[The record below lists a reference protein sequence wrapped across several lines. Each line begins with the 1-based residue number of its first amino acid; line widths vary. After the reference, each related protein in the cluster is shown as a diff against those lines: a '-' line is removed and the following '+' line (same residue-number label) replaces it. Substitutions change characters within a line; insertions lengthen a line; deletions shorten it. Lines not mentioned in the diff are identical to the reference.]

1 MFPGLSKLCI
11 VVRTTYAQ
19 QRKPRSIPR
28 LTTYTSQC
36 ETFVSEIG
44 IQHCSIQSL
53 LVTRFS
59 DAAPSV
65 DRENGFYVAFLENWK
80 ECCDTLHQHEA

>member
-44 IQHCSIQSL
+44 IQHCSIQYL

-59 DAAPSV
+59 DAAPSL

-80 ECCDTLHQHEA
+80 ECCDTLH